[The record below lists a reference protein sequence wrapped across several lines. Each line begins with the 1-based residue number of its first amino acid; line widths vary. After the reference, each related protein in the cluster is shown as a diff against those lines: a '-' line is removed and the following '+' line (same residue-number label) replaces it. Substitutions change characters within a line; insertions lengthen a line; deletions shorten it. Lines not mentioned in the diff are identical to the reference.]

1 MWTDDE
7 VRMLI
12 DERKEGNDHYHSL
25 GGGSCK
31 RAWWTSTAAKINQRY
46 RTTYTGRQASEKFH
60 GIVKDC
66 RLMELSLSEDPRG
79 KQTRNGERYHVEFR
93 SGFWKKPKLQRQ
105 RSQRSQKLQRQQQD
119 PDQDHKLR
127 SQQQQQQ
134 QRQDQLRSQQQQQ
147 QQHQQNS
154 DHPDQD
160 QKLRSLEDQKVV
172 QIFDELLRSQQQQQD
187 QQVVQVFDD
196 ELEREDSSQASQ
208 SSLAIWEI
216 DDD

>member
-12 DERKEGNDHYHSL
+12 DERKE
-25 GGGSCK
+25 
-31 RAWWTSTAAKINQRY
+31 
-46 RTTYTGRQASEKFH
+46 GRQASEKFH

-105 RSQRSQKLQRQQQD
+105 RSQQSQKLQRQQQD

-160 QKLRSLEDQKVV
+160 QN
-172 QIFDELLRSQQQQQD
+172 QQQQQD

>member
-25 GGGSCK
+25 GGGVVRERGGPQPLQK
-31 RAWWTSTAAKINQRY
+31 STRDTELLIQGA
-46 RTTYTGRQASEKFH
+46 
-60 GIVKDC
+60 
-66 RLMELSLSEDPRG
+66 RLLKNSMASEDPRG
-79 KQTRNGERYHVEFR
+79 KQTRNGERYH
-93 SGFWKKPKLQRQ
+93 
-105 RSQRSQKLQRQQQD
+105 LQRQQQD

-134 QRQDQLRSQQQQQ
+134 Q
-147 QQHQQNS
+147 HQQNS

-160 QKLRSLEDQKVV
+160 QN
-172 QIFDELLRSQQQQQD
+172 QQQQQD

>member
-25 GGGSCK
+25 GGGVVRERGGPQPLQK
-31 RAWWTSTAAKINQRY
+31 STRDTELLIQGARLLKNSMASI
-46 RTTYTGRQASEKFH
+46 TTAT
-60 GIVKDC
+60 V
-66 RLMELSLSEDPRG
+66 
-79 KQTRNGERYHVEFR
+79 TT
-93 SGFWKKPKLQRQ
+93 
-105 RSQRSQKLQRQQQD
+105 
-119 PDQDHKLR
+119 
-127 SQQQQQQ
+127 
-134 QRQDQLRSQQQQQ
+134 DQLRSQQQQQ

>member
-25 GGGSCK
+25 GGGVVRERGGPQPLQK
-31 RAWWTSTAAKINQRY
+31 STRDTELLIQGA
-46 RTTYTGRQASEKFH
+46 
-60 GIVKDC
+60 
-66 RLMELSLSEDPRG
+66 RLLKNSMASEDPRG

-127 SQQQQQQ
+127 SQQQQQ
-134 QRQDQLRSQQQQQ
+134 
-147 QQHQQNS
+147 
-154 DHPDQD
+154 
-160 QKLRSLEDQKVV
+160 
-172 QIFDELLRSQQQQQD
+172 
-187 QQVVQVFDD
+187 
-196 ELEREDSSQASQ
+196 
-208 SSLAIWEI
+208 
-216 DDD
+216 

>member
-25 GGGSCK
+25 GGGVVRERGGPQPLQK
-31 RAWWTSTAAKINQRY
+31 STRDTELLIQGARLLKNSM
-46 RTTYTGRQASEKFH
+46 AS
-60 GIVKDC
+60 
-66 RLMELSLSEDPRG
+66 
-79 KQTRNGERYHVEFR
+79 
-93 SGFWKKPKLQRQ
+93 
-105 RSQRSQKLQRQQQD
+105 QQQD
-119 PDQDHKLR
+119 PDQDHK
-127 SQQQQQQ
+127 
-134 QRQDQLRSQQQQQ
+134 LRSQQQQQ

-160 QKLRSLEDQKVV
+160 QN
-172 QIFDELLRSQQQQQD
+172 QQQQQD

>member
-25 GGGSCK
+25 GGG
-31 RAWWTSTAAKINQRY
+31 
-46 RTTYTGRQASEKFH
+46 
-60 GIVKDC
+60 V
-66 RLMELSLSEDPRG
+66 LMELSLSEDPRG

-93 SGFWKKPKLQRQ
+93 SGFWKKPSKYLI
-105 RSQRSQKLQRQQQD
+105 LNLQQQD
-119 PDQDHKLR
+119 PDQDHK
-127 SQQQQQQ
+127 
-134 QRQDQLRSQQQQQ
+134 LRSQQQQQ

-172 QIFDELLRSQQQQQD
+172 QIFDELL
-187 QQVVQVFDD
+187 
-196 ELEREDSSQASQ
+196 
-208 SSLAIWEI
+208 
-216 DDD
+216 